1 MNKKWNL
8 KLPDAETPS
17 ETSIPI
23 DGHVAAG
30 DRHGRPELG
39 VHERGQSPATL
50 ARQQSPNG
58 VQRQGALASL
68 APISE
73 KE

>member
-1 MNKKWNL
+1 M
-8 KLPDAETPS
+8 
-17 ETSIPI
+17 

-39 VHERGQSPATL
+39 VHEHGQSQAQL

-58 VQRQGALASL
+58 VQRQGGML